1 MSDISKM
8 NKINSVQQLLFRV
21 YRIDYNVRLPNW
33 SIPRTD
39 RPYTVFWYV
48 KSGRKTVFINDIEYT
63 VKKGDFVVF
72 PSEIPF
78 EIVESEQAELDHY
91 EIALSINFGPYN
103 LMSLYKLPIVT
114 ALNEHIALI
123 KQWEQLEKDW
133 NTDIKFLYKTESAPN
148 RNELNDVIY
157 LSDFYAKTLEWFRMV
172 VSTLKGNTESLF
184 PIVDSRLRTIFYYI
198 NENISK
204 KITLEELA
212 DLIYVSKSHLI
223 YLFKEHIGQ
232 PPMDYVKKIK
242 IQKAK
247 ELLLTTKLPLNK
259 ISERIGYDNQSQFS
273 RTFRQDTGMSPTA
286 YRNSEQLF

>member
-1 MSDISKM
+1 MSETTKM
-8 NKINSVQQLLFRV
+8 NKINSIQQLLFRV
-21 YRIDYNVRLPNW
+21 YRIDYNLRLPNW

-63 VKKGDFVVF
+63 VKKGDLVVF
-72 PSEIPF
+72 PSDIPF
-78 EIVESEQAELDHY
+78 EIVKSERAELEHY
-91 EIALSINFGPYN
+91 EIALSIHFGPYN
-103 LMSLYKLPIVT
+103 LMSIYKLPIVSSIDKHMT
-114 ALNEHIALI
+114 LI
-123 KQWEQLEKDW
+123 KLWEQLEKDW
-133 NTDIKFLYKTESAPN
+133 HTNIKYLYKSDSTLHE
-148 RNELNDVIY
+148 NELDDIIC
-157 LSDFYAKTLEWFRMV
+157 LSDFYATTLEWFRYI

-184 PIVDSRLRTIFYYI
+184 PNIDSRLRSIFYYV

-223 YLFKEHIGQ
+223 YLFKEYIGQ

-273 RTFRQDTGMSPTA
+273 RAFRQDTGMSPTA